1 MQVSNKSNQPLPD
14 TGSRKIHR
22 HRELLASDSEN
33 ISLVLIAKA
42 IAQDFLSLVAAY
54 LKLARVELQEDL
66 RMIMKCLIGV
76 ALSLPLILIGYVFGM
91 VAMVDGL
98 AIYWGRMGGLLF
110 VAGINLV
117 LGGVVLILSFSTLK
131 RLKILARTTE
141 VISTGVSD
149 VVKTVTATGG
159 GPRG

>member
-1 MQVSNKSNQPLPD
+1 
-14 TGSRKIHR
+14 
-22 HRELLASDSEN
+22 
-33 ISLVLIAKA
+33 
-42 IAQDFLSLVAAY
+42 
-54 LKLARVELQEDL
+54 
-66 RMIMKCLIGV
+66 
-76 ALSLPLILIGYVFGM
+76 M

-117 LGGVVLILSFSTLK
+117 LGGVILILSFSTLK
-131 RLKILARTTE
+131 RLKILVRTKE

-149 VVKTVTATGG
+149 AVKTVTATGG